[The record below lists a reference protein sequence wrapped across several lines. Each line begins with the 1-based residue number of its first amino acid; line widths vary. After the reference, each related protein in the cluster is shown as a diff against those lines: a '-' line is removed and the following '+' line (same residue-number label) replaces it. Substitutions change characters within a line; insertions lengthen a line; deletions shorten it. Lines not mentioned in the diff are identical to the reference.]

1 MKEDFNN
8 VREAL
13 LKRGYQ
19 VSVFSTAGE
28 AVEYLDEKID
38 GTSVSF
44 GGSMTLEEL
53 GLPERLAAHNT
64 IRHLWRKVK
73 GRVISV
79 PLKNEKKSEVYLLS
93 ANALSETGEI
103 INIDG
108 AANRVSNELYGHK
121 KVYFVIGRNKLEP
134 DYERALWHARNIAAP
149 KNAKRL
155 EVKTPCSVDGRCH
168 DCSSPQRI
176 CRALVVLWER
186 VSACEMEVILIDEDL
201 GF

>member
-79 PLKNEKKSEVYLLS
+79 PLKNEKNQKYTCCRQMHL
-93 ANALSETGEI
+93 
-103 INIDG
+103 
-108 AANRVSNELYGHK
+108 
-121 KVYFVIGRNKLEP
+121 
-134 DYERALWHARNIAAP
+134 
-149 KNAKRL
+149 AKREKL
-155 EVKTPCSVDGRCH
+155 SILTERQTGFPTNCTGTKRYILSLAETSWNPITNGHYGMPEILQHPKTQNAWR
-168 DCSSPQRI
+168 
-176 CRALVVLWER
+176 
-186 VSACEMEVILIDEDL
+186 
-201 GF
+201 